1 MVLTSPCELMREF
14 STGDTLR
21 VLLYVQL
28 NRTPS
33 GGSASTSHLTL
44 RVEAESTAQSVLGNI
59 RQRSKLYGDEEDVK
73 NLQFVGLHIRE
84 DDELPYEYYYRAMT
98 FHRKMHDTGTLIF

>member
-33 GGSASTSHLTL
+33 GGSASTSHLTCSECMFSEPTEVCSVPGL
-44 RVEAESTAQSVLGNI
+44 QRGATVEKN
-59 RQRSKLYGDEEDVK
+59 VK
-73 NLQFVGLHIRE
+73 KERE
-84 DDELPYEYYYRAMT
+84 RERGKRRE
-98 FHRKMHDTGTLIF
+98 